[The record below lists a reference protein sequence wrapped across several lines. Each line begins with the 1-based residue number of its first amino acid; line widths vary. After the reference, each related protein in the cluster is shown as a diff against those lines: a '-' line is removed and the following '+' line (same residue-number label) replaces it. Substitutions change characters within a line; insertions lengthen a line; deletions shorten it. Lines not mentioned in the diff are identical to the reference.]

1 MSYRGLYNPVLIFK
15 EFNKKSL
22 SINNTQKER
31 ILKILRPNKPLD
43 DFDCDQVSFMIDKY
57 MEYIMATNTSNYDD
71 DQILIFDEGC
81 LMMHKIVHDILY
93 KK

>member
-31 ILKILRPNKPLD
+31 ILKILRPNESSD
-43 DFDCDQVSFMIDKY
+43 NYDYDQVIRMIKSS
-57 MEYIMATNTSNYDD
+57 MEYHYETNTSNYDYS
-71 DQILIFDEGC
+71 QIVIFDEGC
-81 LMMHKIVHDILY
+81 RMMHMIVHDILY